1 MKMETVELRKIQE
14 MGGGTAL
21 VSLPKSW
28 VKKNNLRR
36 GSIVSIERSSDDRL
50 IITPQTSNQRKS
62 KEIVLGYPPKYMHSL
77 LNEITAAYLLGYN
90 VIRIAGKDRVSYK
103 DRGTIKNAMKF
114 LMGLEI
120 VEEDACSITIQFLLE
135 PSNIH
140 PDKLFMRMH
149 AITLGM
155 HKDMI
160 VSCIEN
166 DEKLLKDIQ
175 GRDDEVDRL
184 YFLLVRIIRS
194 TVPDAGLAAKLGVSA
209 LECLDY
215 RVAANVLEAI
225 GDTSAEIT
233 KQIANA
239 RFSLSEGDKHLLLEV
254 SNSLSNIQET
264 AVKAFLTKKANE
276 ARKVLEL
283 HDDLSTKIRDQRAN
297 KSDSILSILSGVN
310 TIAKLCV
317 DIADLAFPLYPT
329 VR

>member
-1 MKMETVELRKIQE
+1 MEAVELRKIQE

-36 GSIVSIERSSDDRL
+36 GSIVSIEKSADDRL
-50 IITPQTSNQRKS
+50 IITPHASDQRKS
-62 KEIVLGYPPKYMHSL
+62 REIVLAYPPKYMHSL
-77 LNEITAAYLLGYN
+77 LNEITAAYLLGYD

-103 DRGTIKNAMKF
+103 DRGTIKNAIKF

-120 VEEDACSITIQFLLE
+120 VGEDAYSTTIQFLLE

-155 HKDMI
+155 HHDLI

-166 DEKLLKDIQ
+166 DKKLLKDIQ

-194 TVPDAGLAAKLGVSA
+194 TIPDAALAAKFGISA
-209 LECLDY
+209 IECLDY

-233 KQIANA
+233 KQIDNA
-239 RFSLSEGDKHLLLEV
+239 RLSLSESDKHLLSEV
-254 SNSLSNIQET
+254 SDQLGNIQET
-264 AVKAFLTKKANE
+264 AVKAFLTKKAHE

-283 HDDLSTKIRDQRAN
+283 YDELSMKVKDKRTKSN
-297 KSDSILSILSGVN
+297 SILSILSGMN
-310 TIAKLCV
+310 TIAKLCI

>member
-1 MKMETVELRKIQE
+1 METVELRKIQE

-28 VKKNNLRR
+28 VKKNNLKR

-50 IITPQTSNQRKS
+50 LIITPHATDQKKS
-62 KEIVLGYPPKYMHSL
+62 KEIMLEYPPKYMDSL
-77 LNEITAAYLLGYN
+77 LNETTAAYLLGYD
-90 VIRIAGKDRVSYK
+90 VIRIAGNDRVSYK
-103 DRGTIKNAMKF
+103 DRDTIKNAVKF

-120 VEEDACSITIQFLLE
+120 VEEDAYSITIQFLLE

-155 HKDMI
+155 HKDLI
-160 VSCIEN
+160 VSCMEN

-194 TVPDAGLAAKLGVSA
+194 TVPDAALAARFGVSA
-209 LECLDY
+209 IECLDY

-225 GDTSAEIT
+225 GDTSAEVT
-233 KQIANA
+233 RQVENA
-239 RFSLSEGDKHLLLEV
+239 RFSLSGSDKHLLSEASKL
-254 SNSLSNIQET
+254 LCNIQET
-264 AVKAFLTKKANE
+264 TVKAFLTKKANE

-283 HDDLSTKIRDQRAN
+283 YDALSTKIRDQRAS
-297 KSDSILSILSGVN
+297 KSDAILSILSGMN
-310 TIAKLCV
+310 TIAKLCI
-317 DIADLAFPLYPT
+317 DIADLAFPIYPT